1 MYYIAFKLFLY
12 LRLNTGFFGLG
23 LASELQTLKIATDLT
38 NSQIFTFVVDA
49 KSKQKSKIV
58 ELELNST

>member
-1 MYYIAFKLFLY
+1 
-12 LRLNTGFFGLG
+12 LRLNTFFFGLG